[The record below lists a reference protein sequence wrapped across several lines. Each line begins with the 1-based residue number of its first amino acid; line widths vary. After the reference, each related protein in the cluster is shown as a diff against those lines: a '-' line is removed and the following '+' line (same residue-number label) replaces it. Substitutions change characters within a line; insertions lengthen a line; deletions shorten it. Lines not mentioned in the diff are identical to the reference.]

1 MVAIILSNPEAPL
14 ELLEYRYH
22 AGIDWANESYAVSIL
37 DATRKKVAEFSVPHS
52 GQGIADLIDR
62 LMRLVEGEPS
72 AIAFSIE
79 IPRGA
84 IVEALVEQGFHGF
97 SLNPKQLDRF
107 RDRHTVPGAKDD
119 RLDAFVLADSLRTD
133 RHLFKRIDLEDPLIM
148 QLREISRA
156 DDDITIDLGR
166 LTNRL
171 REQLHRF
178 FPQALELSPAA
189 DDVWLWDL
197 LEMANTPAK
206 ARRLRRTKVDR
217 LLQAH
222 RIRRINTDQVFEVLS
237 APDLSVAPG
246 AVEAAARHITLLLP
260 RLQLLHSQRQ
270 DCEATM
276 KQLMEELPID
286 DSVGNKN
293 EHRDVDIIR
302 SLPGIGIRVAA
313 TMLAEAND
321 DLRTRNYHALR
332 AHGGAAPI
340 TRRSGT
346 KLVVS
351 MRTGCNHRLRDAL
364 YHAAHNNM
372 MRDPRSKALYAD
384 LRGRGHSHGRAL
396 RTVADHLLRVLTAM
410 LRNRT
415 LYDPAARIPAEQEKK
430 VA

>member
-1 MVAIILSNPEAPL
+1 L
-14 ELLEYRYH
+14 ELHAYRYH
-22 AGIDWANESYAVSIL
+22 AGIDWANASYAVSIL

-52 GQGIADLIDR
+52 GKGIADLIDR

-72 AIAFSIE
+72 VLAFAIE

-84 IVEALVEQGFHGF
+84 IVEALVERGFHGF
-97 SLNPKQLDRF
+97 SVNPKQLDRF

-119 RLDAFVLADSLRTD
+119 RLDAFVLADSVRTD
-133 RHLFKRIDLEDPLIM
+133 RHLFKRTELEDPLIV
-148 QLREISRA
+148 QLRKISRA
-156 DDDITIDLGR
+156 DDDITIELGR

-178 FPQALELSPAA
+178 FPQALTLSPAA

-197 LEMANTPAK
+197 LTLATTPAQ
-206 ARRLRRTKVDR
+206 ARQLRRTKIER

-222 RIRRINTDQVFEVLS
+222 RIRRITTDQVLEVLA
-237 APDLSVAPG
+237 APDLHVAPG
-246 AVEAAARHITLLLP
+246 TVEAAASHITLLLP

-270 DCEATM
+270 ACEAAMQT
-276 KQLMEELPID
+276 LLTALPIED
-286 DSVGNKN
+286 EMGNKH
-293 EHRDVDIIR
+293 EHRDVEIIR

-313 TMLAEAND
+313 TMLAEANH
-321 DLRTRNYHALR
+321 DLRTKNYHALR

-351 MRTGCNHRLRDAL
+351 MRQGCNPRLRNAL

-372 MRDPRSKALYAD
+372 MRDPRSKALYAG

-415 LYDPAARIPAEQEKK
+415 LYDPAARIPSAQEKK